1 MAKKYDWVII
11 RNAVNKSADEGK
23 PLSQIEICTRYKMS
37 MSTLSYRIEEDTKKG
52 IEWKTKYIDRKIKHK
67 EKELPEEIDLIDAN
81 RKALKRAYVLIK
93 RVTNPSEMNKL
104 ADAIV
109 KLTRNIKELTSNGTG
124 EIEDDDEE
132 ITMPDGF
139 LKVINGEKE

>member
-1 MAKKYDWVII
+1 
-11 RNAVNKSADEGK
+11 
-23 PLSQIEICTRYKMS
+23 
-37 MSTLSYRIEEDTKKG
+37 
-52 IEWKTKYIDRKIKHK
+52 
-67 EKELPEEIDLIDAN
+67 LPEEIDLIDAN